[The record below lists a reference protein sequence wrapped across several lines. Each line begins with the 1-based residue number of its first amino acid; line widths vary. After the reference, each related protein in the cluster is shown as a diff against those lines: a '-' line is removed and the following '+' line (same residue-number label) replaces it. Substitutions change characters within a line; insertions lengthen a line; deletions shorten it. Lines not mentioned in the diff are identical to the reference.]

1 MHIDPQSSIGSL
13 AKNHPQI
20 ISLFDRWGLDYC
32 CGGRMP
38 LAKAVETINIP
49 LNEALVI
56 LEREASQPW
65 HTPNQSLDFASLSPG
80 ELVDSIE
87 NTHHAFTRQSLNTIE
102 PLVEKVL
109 RAHGQF
115 HTELNEVYQLFHEL
129 KRDLE
134 PHLLKEE
141 RVLFPMIR
149 HMEKLE
155 TWDNLTTVPGPGST
169 QGPITCM
176 HMEHDEVG
184 SILKKLSSLTN
195 NYTAPDHVCNSY
207 KRLYAELKDLQL
219 DLHQHIHLENNVL
232 FPQVEELER
241 RLRQ

>member
-1 MHIDPQSSIGSL
+1 MHIDSQSSIGSL
-13 AKNHPQI
+13 AKNYPQI

-38 LAKAVETINIP
+38 LAKALEPLSIP
-49 LNEALVI
+49 LDEALVI
-56 LEREASQPW
+56 LECEASKTW
-65 HTPNQSLDFASLSPG
+65 HAPNQSLDSVSLSPG

-87 NTHHAFTRQSLNTIE
+87 RTHHAFTRQSLNTLE

-109 RAHGQF
+109 RAHGQI
-115 HTELNEVYQLFHEL
+115 HPELNEIYRLFHEL

-149 HMEKLE
+149 HMGKLKS
-155 TWDNLTTVPGPGST
+155 WDELASLPGPGST
-169 QGPITCM
+169 QGPIACM
-176 HMEHDEVG
+176 HLEHDEVG
-184 SILKKLSSLTN
+184 GILKSLSSLTN
-195 NYTAPDHVCNSY
+195 SYTAPADVCNSY

-232 FPQVEELER
+232 FPQVEELEL
-241 RLRQ
+241 RLRK